1 LPILEG
7 ENMKIKWI
15 IEDFI
20 AGYSL
25 ERLEWNSTS
34 CSCVKYGIK
43 LAIKEIRERK
53 RKIEF

>member
-1 LPILEG
+1 
-7 ENMKIKWI
+7 MKIKWI